1 MSSDDVWLQEVLHG
15 AMRAD
20 RLPTWLMAD
29 DGWDSQPIRLA
40 GDHGLL
46 GQSGAHAL
54 LGMPLCGFR
63 LGSA

>member
-1 MSSDDVWLQEVLHG
+1 MP
-15 AMRAD
+15 AD
-20 RLPTWLMAD
+20 RLPTWRMAG
-29 DGWDSQPIRLA
+29 DGWDSQPTRLA

-46 GQSGAHAL
+46 GQSGAHAV